1 MHIKEA
7 GVSGSMMLEPI
18 EETAMDA
25 GAVAVFDVLGT
36 RGALRAMI
44 MSDGSM
50 VRISPAD
57 TMAVWPVQQV
67 TMLEVEEYAVAPSEM
82 LFRVHTSC
90 NRVLRLA
97 GAVSHEALTSLLR
110 LESSLTIS

>member
-1 MHIKEA
+1 
-7 GVSGSMMLEPI
+7 VSGSWVLDPI
-18 EETAMDA
+18 EETVTDA

-36 RGALRAMI
+36 KGATRAMI
-44 MSDGSM
+44 MSDGSL

-67 TMLEVEEYAVAPSEM
+67 TMLVVEEYALAPSEM

-90 NRVLRLA
+90 NHVMRLT
-97 GAVSHEALTSLLR
+97 GAVSHEALPALLR
-110 LESSLTIS
+110 LESSLTLS